1 MSSGR
6 WLRELSPH
14 QAIRNACCFTRS
26 ASITSHTKCML
37 LYPLGEHHLTY
48 ETHAALPARRASP
61 HMRVQHRHCFPRT
74 PAAFLATARAAPI
87 ASATLTSSSIAFS
100 LTSTSPTPP
109 NPPPSLSLPLSPQ
122 PLP

>member
-37 LYPLGEHHLTY
+37 LYPLGEHHLIY
-48 ETHAALPARRASP
+48 ASS
-61 HMRVQHRHCFPRT
+61 VDT
-74 PAAFLATARAAPI
+74 VFLATARAAPI

-109 NPPPSLSLPLSPQ
+109 NPPPSLSLLPSPQ
-122 PLP
+122 PLPEPPEPP